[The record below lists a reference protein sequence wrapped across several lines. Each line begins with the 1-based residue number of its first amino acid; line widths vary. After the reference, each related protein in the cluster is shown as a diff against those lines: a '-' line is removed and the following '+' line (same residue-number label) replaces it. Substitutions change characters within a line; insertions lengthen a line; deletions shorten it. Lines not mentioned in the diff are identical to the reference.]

1 MKQRPG
7 TMTRIAALRTVLQR
21 FAFMLLLG
29 SAAAIM
35 VMGRTNPEAFQQAR
49 TVVTDATTPILDVLS
64 RPTATVNHWVAEVK
78 ALVSLREENQR
89 LREENARLLQW
100 QAAARILDVENRE
113 LQALLAYDRKDAMR
127 YVTGRVVGL
136 GGTFVRSVLLNIG
149 TNDGVRTGQVAV
161 VGEGLIGRV
170 AETGKFSSR
179 VLLVSDLN
187 SRIPVIVEETRVRAV
202 LAGDNSLQPQ
212 IVYLSAD
219 SEIKEGQ
226 RIVTSG
232 HGGAFP
238 PGIPVGVVAS
248 VGDAGVRVK
257 LFAEADSQEYIRLMD
272 FGLRGVL
279 ESSAEGQ

>member
-1 MKQRPG
+1 
-7 TMTRIAALRTVLQR
+7 MTRIAALRTVLQR